1 MSLVGYNLWAH
12 QETDTTEQLS
22 KDTHTDTHMTQQHKC
37 IKLCEFSSTV
47 WKIRKNSDVVITSA
61 FSANVIHQVGHIIS
75 RKDWLCL
82 ERARQLFLSKNCI
95 WLCQVLTVACR
106 IWFPAQGLNLDPLHW
121 ERGVLTLHHQGSPQ
135 AVISYGW
142 LSVLSLFF
150 EKKKNADYFKAH
162 QIYIF

>member
-82 ERARQLFLSKNCI
+82 ERAR
-95 WLCQVLTVACR
+95 
-106 IWFPAQGLNLDPLHW
+106 
-121 ERGVLTLHHQGSPQ
+121 
-135 AVISYGW
+135 
-142 LSVLSLFF
+142 
-150 EKKKNADYFKAH
+150 
-162 QIYIF
+162 